1 MSSGTPAWVVLLVAA
16 LGVVGTLAAA
26 VITQVLSGRREA
38 RQWER
43 QRDHERERWGR
54 ERDERREQ
62 WEREDHAR
70 WHQERLPLYTELLQ
84 RIEEW
89 DHVVNQVL
97 PRLDPGPAVV
107 SEEDQRRLS
116 EALAAVAVADRKLG
130 LFASKETDEAAS
142 RFFMDAVFCHL
153 HIGAG
158 GLDDPEHLKQ
168 VRFEVRALADR
179 QSELLTSIR
188 RDLGMPPGLE
198 TRKVS
203 T

>member
-1 MSSGTPAWVVLLVAA
+1 MSSGTPVWVVLAVAA
-16 LGVVGTLAAA
+16 LGVLGTLAAA

-43 QRDHERERWGR
+43 QREHERERWDR

-70 WHQERLPLYTELLQ
+70 WHQERLALYAELLK

-89 DHVVNQVL
+89 EGVVSQVL
-97 PRLDPGPAVV
+97 PVTNPGPVEV
-107 SEEDQRRLS
+107 PEEDQRRLG
-116 EALAAVAVADRKLG
+116 EALSAVAVADSKLG
-130 LFASKETDEAAS
+130 LFASKETDTAAS
-142 RFFMDAVFCHL
+142 RFFTDAALL
-153 HIGAG
+153 HARLSAG
-158 GLDDPEHLKQ
+158 GLDDPQ
-168 VRFEVRALADR
+168 RRWQAGFEQRALADR
-179 QSELLTSIR
+179 KSELLTLIR

-203 T
+203 

>member
-1 MSSGTPAWVVLLVAA
+1 MSSGTPVWAVLIVAA
-16 LGVVGTLAAA
+16 FGVLGTLAAA
-26 VITQVLSGRREA
+26 VTTQILSGRREA

-43 QRDHERERWGR
+43 QRAHERERWDR

-70 WHQERLPLYTELLQ
+70 WHQERLPLYTEILK

-89 DHVVNQVL
+89 DEVVNHVL

-107 SEEDQRRLS
+107 SEEDQHLLGA
-116 EALAAVAVADRKLG
+116 ALARVADADRKLS
-130 LFASKETDEAAS
+130 LFASKETDQAAS
-142 RFFMDAVFCHL
+142 RFFMDAMFCHMQ
-153 HIGAG
+153 IGAG
-158 GLDDPEHLKQ
+158 GLDDPERLKQ

-188 RDLGMPPGLE
+188 RDLGLPPGLE

-203 T
+203 

>member
-1 MSSGTPAWVVLLVAA
+1 MVLVVAA
-16 LGVVGTLAAA
+16 LGVMGTLAAA

-43 QRDHERERWGR
+43 QREHERERWDR

-62 WEREDHAR
+62 WQREDHAR

-89 DHVVNQVL
+89 DEVVNQVL
-97 PRLDPGPAVV
+97 PGTDPGPATV
-107 SEEDQRRLS
+107 SEEDQHRLS
-116 EALAAVAVADRKLG
+116 EALARVADADRKLG
-130 LFASKETDEAAS
+130 LFTSKETDQAAS
-142 RFFMDAVFCHL
+142 RFFMDAMFCHIRL
-153 HIGAG
+153 SAG
-158 GLDDPEHLKQ
+158 GLDASERLKQ

-179 QSELLTSIR
+179 RSELLTSIR

-198 TRKVS
+198 TYKVS
-203 T
+203 

>member
-1 MSSGTPAWVVLLVAA
+1 MASGTPVWVVLAVAA
-16 LGVVGTLAAA
+16 LGVVGTLAAS

-43 QRDHERERWGR
+43 QREHERQRWDR

-70 WHQERLPLYTELLQ
+70 WHQERLTLYTELLQ

-89 DHVVNQVL
+89 DDVVNRVL
-97 PRLDPGPAVV
+97 PVTKPGPAIV
-107 SEEDQRRLS
+107 SEEDQHRLS

-130 LFASKETDEAAS
+130 LFASKDTDKAAS
-142 RFFMDAVFCHL
+142 RFFTDAVHFHL
-153 HIGAG
+153 QLS
-158 GLDDPEHLKQ
+158 GLDDPEHLRQ
-168 VRFEVRALADR
+168 VRFELRALADR
-179 QSELLTSIR
+179 KSDLLTLIR
-188 RDLGMPPGLE
+188 RDLGLPPGLE

-203 T
+203 